1 MSDYTVPSYRVRPER
16 TGFQIPWRMVAL
28 AGAALGA
35 AAVGGGIVWGIS
47 RAVNHT
53 VPVIEADTRPIRVKP
68 SDPGGMRVAN
78 QDERIFESQRRGATG
93 VAAQPRLS
101 PEPERPDVAALRQ
114 AAARQPVVPATL
126 PPVAAD
132 LAPVRPPLVNPSL
145 GPQGAGTAPVAP
157 PAGTT
162 QAAPAAVAATAS
174 PPAVSAQPVLTQP
187 VLAPPAPAQTAP
199 AQPASPQTA
208 PQPAAMQAP
217 AQPPVPQAAAAA
229 QATSAITPPPM
240 PANSPVPRSGRV
252 VVQLGALG
260 SEEAARNEWSKLQ
273 GRLPA
278 LAGREPQITRVDRG
292 DLPPLWRIRTTNMP
306 DLPAARAL
314 CESAKAKSLPCAV
327 LGG

>member
-1 MSDYTVPSYRVRPER
+1 MSDFTVPSYRVRRER

-35 AAVGGGIVWGIS
+35 AGVGGGIVWGIS

-93 VAAQPRLS
+93 TAAQPRLS

-114 AAARQPVVPATL
+114 AAARPPAVVVLPASQPE
-126 PPVAAD
+126 AA
-132 LAPVRPPLVNPSL
+132 PSRPPLVNPSL
-145 GPQGAGTAPVAP
+145 GPQAPAAPQALVPQNGTSQPV
-157 PAGTT
+157 PA
-162 QAAPAAVAATAS
+162 AAPATVPSPAA
-174 PPAVSAQPVLTQP
+174 
-187 VLAPPAPAQTAP
+187 
-199 AQPASPQTA
+199 A
-208 PQPAAMQAP
+208 PQPAASPLVPPQPAAVQAP
-217 AQPPVPQAAAAA
+217 SQPPAPQAAAAA
-229 QATSAITPPPM
+229 QATPAITPPPM
-240 PANSPVPRSGRV
+240 PANSPTPRTGRV

-260 SEEAARNEWSKLQ
+260 SEEAARNEWPKLQ
-273 GRLPA
+273 ARLPQ

-292 DLPPLWRIRTTNMP
+292 DLPPLWRIRATNMP
-306 DLPAARAL
+306 DLAAARTL
-314 CESAKAKSLPCAV
+314 CESAKTKNLPCAV